1 MATVIAP
8 PRTIHYVTTSGSG
21 CVMYNINDPQEELIL
36 RREESGW
43 GAFELEERTS
53 SGGEKWLVIPG
64 TTWGRAAGPG
74 GGEGRGGGAFEVEER
89 PSSGEERGRVTRGPP

>member
-1 MATVIAP
+1 MKKMTTVIAP

-64 TTWGRAAGPG
+64 TTWGRPELRWWNGIGVSIAKITLDSPVLIP
-74 GGEGRGGGAFEVEER
+74 R
-89 PSSGEERGRVTRGPP
+89 S